1 TVNGNQIVV
10 DDMDRDPSDQIVL
23 TK

>member
-1 TVNGNQIVV
+1 VNGNQIVV